1 MNHTQPTVVA
11 EYNWHGWIPT
21 AYWEKLWDASV
32 LPLHSCWRVMTAV
45 FGFFNWSR
53 MQWRLHYWIRRQLW
67 MRLIKLYLNCCQ
79 IWESSIYSH
88 RILSRWKIWNAN
100 IWHDTRKAARVHP
113 DVPAIYLAVCL
124 KPNFMTTWKYFY
136 ENKCQPQTEGT
147 NEIAVKSKTPTATNA
162 IVWKHG
168 LHIQ

>member
-1 MNHTQPTVVA
+1 MDGSQLLTGRSCGMHLSCLC
-11 EYNWHGWIPT
+11 T
-21 AYWEKLWDASV
+21 AAGEWWQQCLA
-32 LPLHSCWRVMTAV
+32 
-45 FGFFNWSR
+45 FFNWSG

-136 ENKCQPQTEGT
+136 ENKCQPQTKGT